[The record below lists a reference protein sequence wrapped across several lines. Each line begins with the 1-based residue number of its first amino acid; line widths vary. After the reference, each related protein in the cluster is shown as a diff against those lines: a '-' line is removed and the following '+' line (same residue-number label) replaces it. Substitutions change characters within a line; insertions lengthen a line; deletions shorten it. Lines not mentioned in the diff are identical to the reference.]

1 MNELNLNGFPSITN
15 GTSIK
20 FGPDGRLYVSDYR
33 GLIMVFT
40 IERNGP
46 GNYVV
51 TDAEELD
58 AITTIQDHNDD
69 GSLFFS
75 SSRETLGIE
84 VGGTAENPIIYVA
97 SSDFRIGGFGSGGN
111 GDSGLDTNSGII
123 TRISWTGSEWDV
135 VDIVRGLPRSEEN
148 HASNGLELAQ
158 INGQEYLLIG
168 QGGHT
173 NAGSPSRNFAYT
185 GEYALTAAL
194 LSVDLD
200 ALESMPILDDNGRKY
215 IYDLP
220 TLDDPSRPNANG
232 IIDPDNLGYDGVD
245 VNDPFGGNDGLNQ
258 AVLVS
263 GGPVQVFSPGH
274 RNIYDFVVTESGAV
288 YITDNGANQGWG
300 GFPFG
305 EGTGN
310 VTNNYNP
317 LQPGSSSDSGGES
330 VNNRDNLKM
339 VTNNINTYAPGS
351 FYGGHA
357 NPTRANPL
365 GAGLYTNPS
374 SDGTTNGAVFRT
386 LVYDPDGSTPG
397 STTNPDLGLP
407 ANWPPVPVAMANPV
421 EGDWRGPGINNPD
434 GDDAEIITLWG
445 TNTNGIDEYTASN
458 FGGAMQGDLI
468 AGVNTGRLRRVQLNP
483 DGSLQNLTSNFL
495 SGLEGNA
502 LGVTCNSDTDI
513 FPGSIWVAT
522 LEGGIYVF
530 EPQDFIVCNPPSTPG
545 YATDD
550 YDFDGYTNQD
560 EDENG
565 SDPCNGGSQP
575 NDFDKTAGGTL
586 VSDLNDP
593 DDDNDGIP
601 DAQDPFQL
609 GDPKDSGTDA
619 FSIPV
624 INQMFSSNT
633 ELKGYLGLG
642 FTGMMNNGDANP
654 NWLQWLDRRD
664 DPSDPNPNDILG
676 GAIGAMTMQ
685 LTAGTALGN
694 ANSQEKAF
702 QYGVESDITTTPYTI
717 VSRLINF
724 TDNLQLYH
732 AASPANGELGIFM
745 GDGTQSN
752 YIKFVITQ
760 AGLQVRQEIA
770 DSEQTPIE
778 LTIAPGNRP
787 GASAILYFLVDPSTG
802 EIGLEY
808 AFDGGPRQLLGSITA
823 QGAVLESIQ
832 QTGNPLAV
840 GLIGTSNTTG
850 VELEGTWDYLN
861 VIGGAPTI
869 TGTIS
874 DIHTYI
880 NSGSDTFNLNNY
892 FDDDNGNQNLVYS
905 VSGNTDPSIGAQING
920 NILTLNYPSTAANS
934 NITIRATDQDTNFT
948 EFTFNINVAA
958 SPVIYRVNAG
968 GPQIAALDGG
978 ISWAADTNSNPNE
991 YLIQWETNTVGSVQ
1005 SMQSFD
1011 TSVDLSTTPTD
1022 IFDTSRY
1029 DTFES
1034 IPHVT
1039 YSFPVSLQGL
1049 YEIRLYMGEG
1059 LNATSEAGERV
1070 FDVEVEG
1077 NIYPN
1082 MDDIDLSGTYGFR
1095 NGVVLSQTIEVLDDF
1110 INISLINFNDGD
1122 AVISGIEII
1131 ESFDASNPIDI
1142 QQLANQTNQEGE
1154 ALNGSLF
1161 VQASGG
1167 DGNLQYSAI
1176 GLPPGITIEPTNGQ
1190 IGGTVEMGAAT
1201 GSPYNVTIIV
1211 DDTDGDTEDIESI
1224 TFEWVILP
1232 EGVFE
1237 LNINAGGP
1245 ALTHNGVD
1253 YQQDEYF
1260 VGGDTY
1266 ENSDA
1271 QLPPLYQTERSSSDQ
1286 FYSYEI
1292 PVPNGDYI
1300 VQLHIAELYWGAT
1313 GGGTGGEGLRVFDV
1327 TLEGSLVLDDYDIT
1341 ADVGPE
1347 TPTIKS
1353 YPVTVNDGILN
1364 LYLSALASDGGVD
1377 QPKLSAIQISGG
1389 AATSS
1394 PPTALAEATPE
1405 SGDMPLEVSFTGSNS
1420 TDDVAVVQYEWNFGD
1435 GSPVSNEAD
1444 PVHTYTDAGSY
1455 DAVLTVTDGD
1465 DQTDTDTVTT
1475 TVNAVPI
1482 GTEWVLKNEDQNYT
1496 GRHECSFVQVGDKF
1510 YLMGG
1515 RESARTLDIYDYA
1528 SDSWTSLVDSAPFE
1542 FNHFQATEYQ
1552 GLIWVIGAFQANT
1565 FPEPPADFIW
1575 AFDPVNEEWIQGP
1588 EIPESRKRG
1597 SAGLVV
1603 YDDKFY
1609 IIGGNT
1615 LGHAGGYVPWFDEY
1629 DPATGVWTA
1638 LEDLDAPRARDH
1650 FHAVVIDDN
1659 LYAVGGRQSGGDG
1672 GGFKP
1677 VLPEVDVFNFT
1688 SGSWSTLGADLPT
1701 PRAAPAVA
1709 NFNGNLLVM
1718 GGEVRDE
1725 IVYGENV
1732 DDALRITESYDPSTG
1747 EWTRL
1752 EDMNFER
1759 HGFQAI
1765 VSGTGVYVV
1774 AGSPSRG
1781 GGNQKNME
1789 YFGTDAPV
1797 GVPGTASI
1805 LSAPSTVQL
1814 SSGNNALV
1822 DVDASGGNTGVYV
1835 TEMNITGPDASDFA
1849 IVSGAMNPGFIKANS
1864 THQLSLIYTGSSSDA
1879 TADLVI
1885 DYGIG
1890 ETLTIGLEGNEG
1902 GVSGTIWMEDFED
1915 LTNGAT
1921 VDNGATAWTSTRDG
1935 GTFEVLDGQF
1945 MARGASDTPGVWT
1958 SEVIAIGG
1966 TVSVSVDVDDVN
1978 NNKEGDDFVRALYIL
1993 DGGTP
1998 VEFGSVSDDI
2008 DPQTFTASGLT
2019 GSTVQVVVEI
2029 IVSGNPE
2036 FYFIDNVTVTGESV
2050 GGTTYALTV
2059 NSGSGDGSYESGTV
2073 VNIVADP
2080 APVGEQF
2087 EAWTGDVGAVAEV
2100 NSASTTVT
2108 MPSSAVSIT
2117 ATYGTIPSGGTIWLE
2132 DFEDL
2137 TNGATVDNGATAW
2150 TSTRDGGTFEVFD
2163 GQFMARGASDT
2174 PGVWTSE
2181 VIAIGGTVSVSVDV
2195 DDVNNNKEGDD
2206 FLRALYILDGG
2217 TPVEFGSVS
2226 DDIDPQTFTAS
2237 GLTGSTIQIVVEM
2250 IVSGNPEFYFIDN
2263 VTVTGESAGG
2273 TTYALTV
2280 NSGSGDG
2287 IYEAGEVVNIVA
2299 DPAPVGEQ
2307 FEAWTGDIGAVAD
2320 VNSASTTVTM
2330 PSSAVSVTATYSPIG
2345 VTTYA
2350 LTVNNG
2356 SGDGSYE
2363 SGEVVNIVADAA
2375 PSGQQFEAWTGD
2387 VGAVADVNSA
2397 STTVTMP
2404 SSAVSVTAT
2413 YGTIPLGGTIWL
2425 EDFEDLTN
2433 GTTVDNGATAWT
2445 STRDGGTF
2453 EVFDGRFMANG
2464 ASDTPGV
2471 WTSEVIAIGETVSVS
2486 VDVDDDR
2493 DNKEGDDFLRAL
2505 YILDGGTPVE
2515 FGSVSDDID
2524 PQTFTASG
2532 LTGSTIQIVVEMIVS
2547 GNPEFYFIDNVT
2559 VTGSSPSLT
2568 ARITDNVAIDMDSN
2582 VQIVPYEI
2590 MLYPNPG
2597 TTEVTLSTSDS
2608 SGLKAIQI
2616 FNSSGQ
2622 LVGTHNALELIT
2634 GNNTYV
2640 LPITNLQS
2648 GVYHLNILTEDGEIY
2663 FKQLV
2668 VKK

>member
-1 MNELNLNGFPSITN
+1 MNELNLNGFTSITN
-15 GTSIK
+15 GTSLK
-20 FGPDGRLYVSDYR
+20 FGPDGRLYVADYR
-33 GLIMVFT
+33 GLIKIFT

-46 GNYVV
+46 GNYMV
-51 TDAEELD
+51 TATEELD
-58 AITTIQDHNDD
+58 AITTIQDYNDD

-111 GDSGLDTNSGII
+111 GDSGLDTNSGTI
-123 TRISWTGSEWDV
+123 TRISWTGTNWDV

-158 INGQEYLLIG
+158 INGGDYLIIA

-200 ALESMPILDDNGRKY
+200 ALESMPILDDNGRSY

-220 TLDDPSRPNANG
+220 TLDDPSRPNVNG
-232 IIDPDNLGYDGVD
+232 IIDPNSPGYDGVD

-258 AVLVS
+258 AVIVRE
-263 GGPVQVFSPGH
+263 GPVQIFSPGH
-274 RNIYDFVVTESGAV
+274 RNIYDFVITESGAV
-288 YITDNGANQGWG
+288 YTTDNGANGGWG
-300 GFPFG
+300 GFPFE

-310 VTNNYNP
+310 VTNNFNP
-317 LQPGSSSDSGGES
+317 LQPGSSEDSGGES
-330 VNNRDNLKM
+330 VNNRDNLKR
-339 VTNNINTYAPGS
+339 VTNNINSYDPGS

-386 LVYDPDGSTPG
+386 QIYDPDGSTPG
-397 STTNPDLGLP
+397 STTNPDIGLP
-407 ANWPPVPVAMANPV
+407 ANWPPVPADMANPV

-445 TNTNGIDEYTASN
+445 TNTNGIDEYTAGN

-522 LEGGIYVF
+522 LEGNIFAF

-575 NDFDKTAGGTL
+575 NDFDKSAGGTL
-586 VSDLNDP
+586 LSDLNDT
-593 DDDNDGIP
+593 DDDNDGIL
-601 DAQDPFQL
+601 DALDPFQM
-609 GDPKDSGTDA
+609 GDSKDSGTDA

-624 INQMFSSNT
+624 INQLFSSNT

-642 FTGMMNNGDANP
+642 FTGLMNNGDANP

-664 DPSDPNPNDILG
+664 DPDDPNPNDILG

-685 LTAGTALGN
+685 MTAGTALGN
-694 ANSQEKAF
+694 SNNQEKGF

-732 AASPANGELGIFM
+732 ASSPANGELGIFM

-752 YIKFVITQ
+752 YIKFVITPS
-760 AGLQVRQEIA
+760 GLQVRQEI
-770 DSEQTPIE
+770 DDTEQTPLE
-778 LTIAPGNRP
+778 LAIASNNRP

-808 AFDGGPRQLLGSITA
+808 AFDGGGRQALGTINA

-880 NSGSDTFNLNNY
+880 NSGSDTFNLNNN

-905 VSGNTDPSIGAQING
+905 VTGNTNLNIGAQVNG
-920 NILTLNYPSTAANS
+920 NILTLNYPSTVANS

-948 EFTFNINVAA
+948 EFVFNVNVAS

-968 GPQIAALDGG
+968 GPQILALDGG
-978 ISWAADTNSNPNE
+978 ISWAADTSSNPNE
-991 YLIQWETNTVGSVQ
+991 YLIQLETNTVGNVQ

-1011 TSVDLSTTPTD
+1011 VSVDLSTTPTN

-1039 YSFPVSLQGL
+1039 YSFPVNLSGI
-1049 YEIRLYMGEG
+1049 YEIRLYMGDG
-1059 LNATSEAGERV
+1059 VNATSEAGERV
-1070 FDVEVEG
+1070 YDVEVEG

-1082 MDDIDLSGTYGFR
+1082 MDNIDLSGTYGFR

-1110 INISLINFNDGD
+1110 INISLINFNNGD

-1131 ESFDASNPIDI
+1131 ESFDASNPISI

-1176 GLPPGITIEPTNGQ
+1176 GLPAGVTIEPTNGQ
-1190 IGGTVEMGAAT
+1190 IGGTVEMGAST

-1211 DDTDGDTEDIESI
+1211 DDNDGDTEDIESMS
-1224 TFEWVILP
+1224 FEWFILP
-1232 EGVFE
+1232 EGLFE

-1253 YQQDEYF
+1253 YQADEFF

-1266 ENSDA
+1266 SNSEA

-1286 FYSYEI
+1286 FYSYDI
-1292 PVPNGDYI
+1292 PVPNGNYI
-1300 VQLHIAELYWGAT
+1300 VWLHMAELYWGTT
-1313 GGGTGGEGLRVFDV
+1313 GGGEGGEGLRVFDV
-1327 TLEGSLVLDDYDIT
+1327 TIEGSLELDDYDIT
-1341 ADVGPE
+1341 ADVGSE
-1347 TPTIKS
+1347 TVTVKS
-1353 YPVTVNDGILN
+1353 FPVTVSDGELN

-1377 QPKLSAIQISGG
+1377 QPKLSAIQISGSTV
-1389 AATSS
+1389 TSA
-1394 PPTALAEATPE
+1394 PPIALAEATPT
-1405 SGDMPLEVSFTGSNS
+1405 SGELPLEVNFTGSNS
-1420 TDDVAVVQYEWNFGD
+1420 SDDVGVVVYEWDFGD
-1435 GSPVSNEAD
+1435 GSPLSNEVD
-1444 PVHTYTDAGSY
+1444 PAHIYTVTGSY
-1455 DAVLTVTDGD
+1455 DAILTVTDGD
-1465 DQTDTDTVTT
+1465 DQTDTDTVTI
-1475 TVNAVPI
+1475 TVNTGSI
-1482 GTEWVLKNEDQNYT
+1482 GTEWVLKNENQNYT
-1496 GRHECSFVQVGDKF
+1496 ARHECSFVQVGDKF

-1515 RESARTLDIYDYA
+1515 RESARTIDIYDYTN
-1528 SDSWTSLVDSAPFE
+1528 DSWTSLVDSAPFE

-1552 GLIWVIGAFQANT
+1552 GLIWIIGSFKDNT
-1565 FPEPPADFIW
+1565 FPEPPADYIW

-1588 EIPESRKRG
+1588 EIPENRKRG

-1609 IIGGNT
+1609 IVGGNT

-1638 LEDLDAPRARDH
+1638 LDNLDAPRARDH

-1677 VLPEVDVFNFT
+1677 VLPEVDVYNFT
-1688 SGSWSTLGADLPT
+1688 SGSWSTLEADLPT

-1718 GGEVRDE
+1718 GGEVRNE
-1725 IVYGENV
+1725 IVYGENI
-1732 DDALRITESYDPSTG
+1732 DDALRITESYNPSTG
-1747 EWTRL
+1747 LWTRL

-1765 VSGTGVYVV
+1765 VSGSGVYVT

-1789 YFGTDAPV
+1789 YFGSDAPV
-1797 GVPGTASI
+1797 GVPGTSSI
-1805 LSAPSTVQL
+1805 LNGISTVQL
-1814 SSGNNALV
+1814 SSGNNVLI
-1822 DVDASGGNTGVYV
+1822 DLDASGGNMGVYV
-1835 TEMNITGPDASDFA
+1835 TEMNIVGPDASDFA
-1849 IVSGAMNPGFIKANS
+1849 IVSGALNPGFVKANS
-1864 THQLSLIYTGSSSDA
+1864 THQFTLIYTGSSDNA
-1879 TADLVI
+1879 KADLVV

-1890 ETLTIGLEGNEG
+1890 ETLTIGLEGLQG
-1902 GVSGTIWMEDFED
+1902 GVSGTIWLEDFGD
-1915 LTNGAT
+1915 LSNGAV
-1921 VDNGATAWTSTRDG
+1921 VDNGSTAWTSVRDG
-1935 GTFEVLDGQF
+1935 GTF
-1945 MARGASDTPGVWT
+1945 
-1958 SEVIAIGG
+1958 
-1966 TVSVSVDVDDVN
+1966 
-1978 NNKEGDDFVRALYIL
+1978 
-1993 DGGTP
+1993 
-1998 VEFGSVSDDI
+1998 
-2008 DPQTFTASGLT
+2008 
-2019 GSTVQVVVEI
+2019 
-2029 IVSGNPE
+2029 
-2036 FYFIDNVTVTGESV
+2036 
-2050 GGTTYALTV
+2050 
-2059 NSGSGDGSYESGTV
+2059 
-2073 VNIVADP
+2073 
-2080 APVGEQF
+2080 
-2087 EAWTGDVGAVAEV
+2087 
-2100 NSASTTVT
+2100 
-2108 MPSSAVSIT
+2108 
-2117 ATYGTIPSGGTIWLE
+2117 
-2132 DFEDL
+2132 
-2137 TNGATVDNGATAW
+2137 
-2150 TSTRDGGTFEVFD
+2150 
-2163 GQFMARGASDT
+2163 
-2174 PGVWTSE
+2174 
-2181 VIAIGGTVSVSVDV
+2181 
-2195 DDVNNNKEGDD
+2195 
-2206 FLRALYILDGG
+2206 
-2217 TPVEFGSVS
+2217 
-2226 DDIDPQTFTAS
+2226 
-2237 GLTGSTIQIVVEM
+2237 
-2250 IVSGNPEFYFIDN
+2250 
-2263 VTVTGESAGG
+2263 
-2273 TTYALTV
+2273 
-2280 NSGSGDG
+2280 
-2287 IYEAGEVVNIVA
+2287 
-2299 DPAPVGEQ
+2299 
-2307 FEAWTGDIGAVAD
+2307 
-2320 VNSASTTVTM
+2320 
-2330 PSSAVSVTATYSPIG
+2330 
-2345 VTTYA
+2345 
-2350 LTVNNG
+2350 
-2356 SGDGSYE
+2356 
-2363 SGEVVNIVADAA
+2363 
-2375 PSGQQFEAWTGD
+2375 
-2387 VGAVADVNSA
+2387 
-2397 STTVTMP
+2397 
-2404 SSAVSVTAT
+2404 
-2413 YGTIPLGGTIWL
+2413 
-2425 EDFEDLTN
+2425 
-2433 GTTVDNGATAWT
+2433 
-2445 STRDGGTF
+2445 
-2453 EVFDGRFMANG
+2453 
-2464 ASDTPGV
+2464 
-2471 WTSEVIAIGETVSVS
+2471 
-2486 VDVDDDR
+2486 
-2493 DNKEGDDFLRAL
+2493 
-2505 YILDGGTPVE
+2505 
-2515 FGSVSDDID
+2515 
-2524 PQTFTASG
+2524 
-2532 LTGSTIQIVVEMIVS
+2532 
-2547 GNPEFYFIDNVT
+2547 
-2559 VTGSSPSLT
+2559 
-2568 ARITDNVAIDMDSN
+2568 
-2582 VQIVPYEI
+2582 
-2590 MLYPNPG
+2590 
-2597 TTEVTLSTSDS
+2597 
-2608 SGLKAIQI
+2608 
-2616 FNSSGQ
+2616 
-2622 LVGTHNALELIT
+2622 
-2634 GNNTYV
+2634 
-2640 LPITNLQS
+2640 
-2648 GVYHLNILTEDGEIY
+2648 
-2663 FKQLV
+2663 
-2668 VKK
+2668 